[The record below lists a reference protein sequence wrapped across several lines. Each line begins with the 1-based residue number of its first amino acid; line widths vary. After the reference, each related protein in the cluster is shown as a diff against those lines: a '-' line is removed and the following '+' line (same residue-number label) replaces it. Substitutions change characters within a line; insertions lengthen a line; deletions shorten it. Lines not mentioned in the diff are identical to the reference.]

1 MSDPTSLDDEGA
13 RGTYRSVLIVL
24 LAAAVVGA
32 VSAVVALS
40 FFDNPLLLDL
50 AVALALASGCL
61 LGIVRT
67 GRPRTVDT
75 TVAVDNK
82 PPEPIGTLDFISYI
96 RRWLDRR
103 GDVGALS
110 TAVGASGVVAI
121 LLTLTRATY
130 YGALALGQALAGA
143 AICGIGAV
151 LTATAVHYLQEIDV
165 GALRESQALA
175 RAGRVLMW
183 MFVVAAMSMGLLW
196 VEQPTAVRVLHG
208 VLVLINVGVCYGL
221 LTAEPLPDPVADR
234 FPIDLDLFSVLGA
247 RTNILGSAL
256 DSVERQFGIDLRS
269 TWALAFL
276 RQSVEPFVIVL
287 CIVGWLSTALTVV
300 GVDEQALLERF
311 GVPVAG
317 DPLQPGLH
325 VHWPWPIDRALRMP
339 VLRVQALGVGHEG
352 EERGGPED
360 VLWAR
365 QHAENEYTLLLGN
378 GRDLITIDAAV
389 QFRIADPRAWHY
401 NSQNPAD
408 ALKAIAYRAVM
419 RTTVNRTLTEALS
432 ENVVATT
439 ATMRAMMQQDAD
451 ALGLGIEVLDFTIGG
466 MHPPV
471 LVAPAYQA
479 VVSAELGKTTT
490 IVNAQAFRNQTV
502 PAAESAAVTSL
513 NGARAEGAVALER
526 AVGEAAGFLTLQS
539 QYRAA
544 PEDYMFRRR
553 LETMEKTLTFRSFTI
568 VDSRFLRDGGE
579 LWVRP

>member
-1 MSDPTSLDDEGA
+1 MSDPTALGDEGA

-24 LAAAVVGA
+24 LAAAAVGA
-32 VSAVVALS
+32 VTAVVAFP

-61 LGIVRT
+61 FGIVRT

-75 TVAVDNK
+75 TVAVDNQ
-82 PPEPIGTLDFISYI
+82 PPEPVGGWDFISYI
-96 RRWLDRR
+96 RRWLARR

-110 TAVGASGVVAI
+110 TAVGAGGVLLI
-121 LLTLTRATY
+121 LLTLTQATG

-151 LTATAVHYLQEIDV
+151 LTATAVQYLQGVDV

-175 RAGRVLMW
+175 RAGRVLTW
-183 MFVVAAMSMGLLW
+183 MFVAAGLSMGLLW
-196 VEQPTAVRVLHG
+196 LEQPTAVRVLHSA
-208 VLVLINVGVCYGL
+208 LMLTNVGVCYGL
-221 LTAEPLPDPVADR
+221 LTAETLPDPAPGG
-234 FPIDLDLFSVLGA
+234 FPIDLDLFTVLGA
-247 RTNILGSAL
+247 RPNILGSAL
-256 DSVERQFGIDLRS
+256 DSAERQFGIDLRS

-287 CIVGWLSTALTVV
+287 CLVGWLSTTLTVV

-432 ENVVATT
+432 ENVVTTT
-439 ATMRAMMQQDAD
+439 ATMRAMVQHDAD

-471 LVAPAYQA
+471 PVAPAYQA
-479 VVSAELGKTTT
+479 VVSAELGKTTA

-553 LETMEKTLTFRSFTI
+553 LETMEKTLLLRSFTI
-568 VDSRFLRDGGE
+568 VDWRFLRDGGE